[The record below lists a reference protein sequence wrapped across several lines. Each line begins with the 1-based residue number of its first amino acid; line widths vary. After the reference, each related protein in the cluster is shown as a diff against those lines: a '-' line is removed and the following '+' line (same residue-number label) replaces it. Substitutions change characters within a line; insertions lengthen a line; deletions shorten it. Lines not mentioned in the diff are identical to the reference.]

1 MEETDSVLEQLD
13 LCIDEAYQHGAPVW
27 HSPAQG
33 GSQPSR
39 PDHNFFLHNLQHGAR
54 IDFYRGVA
62 ADDLQNTTW
71 KRWFSQLLRYQ
82 THVARS
88 HGPASVKSIANAME
102 LVAGL
107 SYTAFARGS
116 NLPAGHEV
124 KFPTE
129 RSRQSWACIWHVFEQ
144 LGLTVTP
151 SAAGASSSSGGE
163 HPALFDA
170 ADLHFFD
177 LAAEDADET
186 KLRRSYHKKSLSTHP
201 DKGGCKE
208 AFQNLGFLYE
218 KLKQG
223 FKTLRALQEDIPNA
237 TVASVTTSVKKND
250 HSPRDATELAPAWN
264 VRDILQPVLPLIRDA
279 VRGIVQ
285 YLDVMPDTLHDALR
299 KLAVRHEYTCH
310 LRGVGQPAE

>member
-1 MEETDSVLEQLD
+1 MEETDSLLEELD

-27 HSPAQG
+27 HSPGQG

-39 PDHNFFLHNLQHGAR
+39 PEHDFFLHNLQHGAR

-71 KRWFSQLLRYQ
+71 KRWFSQLFRYQ

-102 LVAGL
+102 IVAGL

-144 LGLTVTP
+144 LGLTVTS

-163 HPALFDA
+163 HPA
-170 ADLHFFD
+170 
-177 LAAEDADET
+177 
-186 KLRRSYHKKSLSTHP
+186 RS
-201 DKGGCKE
+201 
-208 AFQNLGFLYE
+208 
-218 KLKQG
+218 
-223 FKTLRALQEDIPNA
+223 
-237 TVASVTTSVKKND
+237 
-250 HSPRDATELAPAWN
+250 
-264 VRDILQPVLPLIRDA
+264 
-279 VRGIVQ
+279 
-285 YLDVMPDTLHDALR
+285 
-299 KLAVRHEYTCH
+299 
-310 LRGVGQPAE
+310 